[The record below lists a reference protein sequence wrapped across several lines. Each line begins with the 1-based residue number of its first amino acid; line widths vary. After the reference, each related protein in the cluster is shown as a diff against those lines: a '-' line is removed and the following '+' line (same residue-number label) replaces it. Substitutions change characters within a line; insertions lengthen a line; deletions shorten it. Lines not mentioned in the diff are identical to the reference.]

1 MHTAQVVE
9 SRSTLGGSKKCP
21 RVAQTTGDVTNTY
34 GRGIDV
40 LERSNQSAPMVNI
53 RGRA

>member
-21 RVAQTTGDVTNTY
+21 RVAQTTGDVTNTNVS
-34 GRGIDV
+34 GVDV
-40 LERSNQSAPMVNI
+40 MKRSNAIAPMVNI